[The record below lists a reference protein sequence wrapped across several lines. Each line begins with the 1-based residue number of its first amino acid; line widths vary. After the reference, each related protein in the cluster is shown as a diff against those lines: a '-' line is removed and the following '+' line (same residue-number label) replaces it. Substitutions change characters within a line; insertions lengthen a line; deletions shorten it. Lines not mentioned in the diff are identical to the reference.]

1 MAALPVLERVMPWLC
16 SFHLLPLSLPAL
28 ADDFRYGA
36 FLKRSALG
44 RNHAHQV
51 IPGLNE
57 RFGSLALKLRGQSI
71 NVHARLGELS
81 QHLFAVSAISREQLA
96 LFSVSSQS
104 LQRGLWHSVH
114 REWRCQ
120 GLDVEN
126 VGGFGI
132 FGSCACPQQSLRTT
146 AEIIDTLPAR
156 RTKECTG
163 RLVSA
168 LSDGDAKPI
177 AQVLRHLAGNSGVP
191 AADKHR
197 SYGNYKG
204 IEAGIDAPLNAAQ
217 ECLRRGEIVFA

>member
-16 SFHLLPLSLPAL
+16 SFPLLPLSLSAL
-28 ADDFRYGA
+28 ADGFRPGA

-44 RNHAHQV
+44 RNHGHQV

-57 RFGSLALKLRGQSI
+57 RFGSFALKLRGQSI
-71 NVHARLGELS
+71 NVDARPGELS
-81 QHLFAVSAISREQLA
+81 QHLFAVSAIGREQLPQ
-96 LFSVSSQS
+96 FSVSCQS
-104 LQRGLWHSVH
+104 FQGGLRHSVH

-126 VGGFGI
+126 VRGLGI
-132 FGSCACPQQSLRTT
+132 FGSCACPQQTLRTT

-156 RTKECTG
+156 RTKEGTG

-168 LSDGDAKPI
+168 LSDGDAKLI

-197 SYGNYKG
+197 CYGNYKG
-204 IEAGIDAPLNAAQ
+204 IEAGIDAAFNAAQ
-217 ECLRRGEIVFA
+217 ECLGRGEIMFA